1 MERRRFIGARVLA
14 AVLTI
19 VALSVT
25 QTAWGL
31 VTTQAEISGFKRSSG
46 NQSFYAFKILT
57 MWGGESSSLT
67 EGSSYTFNNFHKSYL
82 TINNG
87 TINFQEATSATDVIT
102 GSTLT
107 MVFSGT
113 NDKPAY
119 FYGAT
124 VKNGNNG
131 TVSGCSVSIS
141 SDKKELTVSIPS
153 GKTFRYIDISYV
165 PNPPI
170 SSSNTTVGLDAST
183 YIYKGSAVEPE
194 PTVTY
199 GNTVLTLGTDY
210 TLSYS
215 NSNAVG
221 TATVTVTG
229 TGNYAGTVTKD
240 YTIRNIALSDFNS
253 LGNNTYEIA
262 TREDL
267 ANLSI
272 LVNIAGNLCS
282 GLTFRQSADI
292 TCNSDNTPIGD
303 VSKAFNGTYDGQN
316 HTISEFTVNQGNNYV
331 GLFRLIS
338 GGTVKNLVLTNSTIT
353 GDDYTGGIVGYNVSG
368 TVENVVL
375 TNSTITGDE
384 KTGGIVG
391 YNIGGTIKNAIL
403 TSSTITGGDRT
414 GGIVGYN
421 IGGMVENC
429 RVKSDVTVNA
439 RSDTKNYYGGIAGM
453 NYDSG
458 TIAGCMSAAK
468 VSPNGKSNVN
478 SCGGIVGLITSSNV
492 RDCLYTGTSVTIS
505 STSSSNVGAIAGN
518 TSSST
523 FTNNYYTTSD
533 LAGTYSG
540 DRNGARRAQ
549 TVTIGENVVL
559 VGDETAYDVS
569 GLTAIGSGNYALRSG
584 TTIYSG
590 ATQTLT
596 LSYTGEVPTNYTLT
610 YLANGTPIEGNT
622 YEMTDADVSI
632 TASVAPITY
641 SITYDLAGGSVATNN
656 PATYTV
662 ETPTFTLNNPTR
674 TGYMFAGWTQAEGDT
689 PQSTVTIETGST
701 GNRTYT
707 AHWTTKTYTV
717 TLDNQGATTAGT
729 ESVSA
734 TFDAAMPAITV
745 PTRTGYIFGGYYT
758 ETNGGG
764 TKYYNADGTSAND
777 WDIDS
782 ATTLYAQWTSY
793 WSIVND
799 ALQVDGANVVLDRDI
814 TAGDGDIYLLVPSG
828 VTATLD
834 LNGHTINRNLTSYGG
849 TDGSAIRV
857 KGTLT
862 INDSQGGGTITGGYG
877 YQGGGVYVDRNATFT
892 MNSGTITGNTASD
905 YGGGVMVKDDATCTL
920 NGVTITGNTA
930 YSGGGVYVDSSGSSC
945 TLNGVTITGNTTS
958 KYGGGVYVAG
968 YTTLSGLCTITGNTA
983 GGQPDNV
990 HFDTDKP
997 MTFGGN
1003 LDTATRIG
1011 VNVDNYYQTLVITSG
1026 LAGRGSL
1033 DNFFCDKEGDQLSLN
1048 SDGEAVLTN
1057 APIEVSIL
1065 LDTQNAYGIS
1075 DLRLTD
1081 AEGTELGDTWWY
1093 YSVLSG
1099 TPVYVRFT
1107 LDNEYVL
1114 KSVEFGEDDYNK
1126 QPATLVSVNT
1136 GDYGREFVYTFTV
1149 PYITSSLY
1157 VYLTTKNR
1165 YSDRCHIDDYE
1176 DNTSTIASYYG
1187 IQDIGVGF
1195 DRTLYKDGG
1204 WNTLCLPFDVEDGDD
1219 TDDISFSGTPLEGA
1233 TVKTLS
1239 SSSFAGG
1246 TLTLNFTDVSRI
1258 EAGKPYIVKW
1268 ESGEDIYQPQFEGV
1282 TITNCIPTDIETD
1295 IVDFVGTYDQIY
1307 FGWYEENRS
1316 VLLMGADSKLF
1327 YPDGKGKTWLN
1338 ACRGYFRLHEG
1349 YVAGDPADPAS
1360 GIKFVMNFDEDA
1372 TGVENTEGVKET
1384 DDVWYDL
1391 SGRKI
1396 EGRPTVPG
1404 VYIHEGRKVL
1414 VK

>member
-1 MERRRFIGARVLA
+1 MEKRRFIGTRVLA

-19 VALSVT
+19 VALAVT

-31 VTTQAEISGFKRSSG
+31 VTTQAEVSGLKRSNG
-46 NQSFYAFKILT
+46 NQSFCSFKILT
-57 MWGGESSSLT
+57 MWGSESSSLL
-67 EGSSYTFNNFHKSYL
+67 EGSSYTFNNFHNSYL
-82 TINNG
+82 TING

-107 MVFSGT
+107 MAFRGT

-124 VKNGNNG
+124 VKNGSNG

-165 PNPPI
+165 PNAPL
-170 SSSNTTVGLDAST
+170 SSSNTTVGLDAS

-229 TGNYAGTVTKD
+229 TGNYAGTVTKN
-240 YTIRNIALSDFNS
+240 YTIRNIEPSDFNS
-253 LGNNTYEIA
+253 LGNNIYEIA

-267 ANLSI
+267 ANLSL
-272 LVNIAGNLCS
+272 LVNRAGNQCS
-282 GLTFRQSADI
+282 GLTFRQTADI
-292 TCNSDNTPIGD
+292 TCDSDNTPIGND
-303 VSKAFNGTYDGQN
+303 SKPFKGTYDGQN
-316 HTISEFTVNQGNNYV
+316 HFISEFNANDIYFS
-331 GLFRLIS
+331 GLFRKIDS
-338 GGTVKNLVLTNSTIT
+338 GTVKNLVLTNSTIT
-353 GDDYTGGIVGYNVSG
+353 GGNYTSGIVGYNVSG

-375 TNSTITGDE
+375 TNSTITGGNY
-384 KTGGIVG
+384 TGGIVG
-391 YNIGGTIKNAIL
+391 YNYGGTIKNAIL
-403 TSSTITGGDRT
+403 TSSNITGNERT
-414 GGIVGYN
+414 GGIVGN
-421 IGGMVENC
+421 NDGGTVENC
-429 RVKSDVTVNA
+429 RVESDVTVNA
-439 RSDTKNYYGGIAGM
+439 RSDTKTYYGGIAGM
-453 NYDSG
+453 DYNG
-458 TIAGCMSAAK
+458 TISGCMSAAK
-468 VSPNGKSNVN
+468 VSPNGKSNIN
-478 SCGGIVGLITSSNV
+478 SCGGIVGGTTSSTV

-505 STSSSNVGAIAGN
+505 HTSSSYVGAIAGN

-559 VGDETAYDVS
+559 IGDETAYDVS

-584 TTIYSG
+584 TTTYSG

-596 LSYTGEVPTNYTLT
+596 LSYTGEVSDGYTLT

-622 YEMTDADVSI
+622 YKMTDADVSI

-641 SITYDLAGGSVATNN
+641 SITYDLAGGSVATDN

-674 TGYMFAGWTQAEGDT
+674 TGYIFAGWTQAEGDT

-707 AHWTTKTYTV
+707 AHWTTKIYTV

-734 TFDAAMPAITV
+734 TFDAAMPNITV

-782 ATTLYAQWTSY
+782 ATTLYAHWTSY
-793 WSIVND
+793 WSEVNE
-799 ALQVDGANVVLDRDI
+799 ALQVDGANIVLDRDI
-814 TAGDGDIYLLVPSG
+814 TADDGDISLHVPAG

-834 LNGHTINRNLTSYGG
+834 LNGHTINRNLISNGG
-849 TDGSAIRV
+849 TNGSAIRV
-857 KGTLT
+857 QGTLT

-877 YQGGGVYVDRNATFT
+877 YYGGGVYVASNATFTMNGGSITGNSARNSGGGVYVDHYATFT
-892 MNSGTITGNTASD
+892 MNGGTITGNTAI
-905 YGGGVMVKDDATCTL
+905 YCGGGVFVDACGSCTL
-920 NGVTITGNTA
+920 NDVTITGNTA
-930 YSGGGVYVDSSGSSC
+930 SGQ
-945 TLNGVTITGNTTS
+945 
-958 KYGGGVYVAG
+958 GGGVYVASS
-968 YTTLSGLCTITGNTA
+968 TTLSGLCTITGNTA
-983 GGQPDNV
+983 GSQPNNV
-990 HFDTDKP
+990 YTEIP
-997 MTFGGN
+997 MTIGGT
-1003 LDTATRIG
+1003 LDSATRIG
-1011 VNVDNYYQTLVITSG
+1011 VNLNKDYQTLVITSG
-1026 LAGRGSL
+1026 LAGRGNL
-1033 DNFFCDKEGDQLSLN
+1033 DNFICDKEGAQLSLN
-1048 SDGEAVLTN
+1048 ADGEAVLTH
-1057 APIEVSIL
+1057 APVEVSIFFN
-1065 LDTQNAYGIS
+1065 TQNANGIS
-1075 DLRLTD
+1075 NLRLTD
-1081 AEGTELGDTWWY
+1081 EEGQELNKTGSR
-1093 YSVLSG
+1093 YSELSG

-1107 LDNEYVL
+1107 IDDAHVL
-1114 KSVEFGEDDYNK
+1114 NSVEFGNTNNNNK
-1126 QPATLVSVNT
+1126 QPATLVSVNP
-1136 GDYGREFVYTFTV
+1136 GDDSREFVYTFTV
-1149 PYITSSLY
+1149 PYTASYLY

-1165 YSDRCHIDDYE
+1165 NDDRCYIDDYE
-1176 DNTSTIASYYG
+1176 DNTATIASYYG
-1187 IQDIGVGF
+1187 IQDINVELG
-1195 DRTLYKDGG
+1195 RTLWKDNG

-1219 TDDISFSGTPLEGA
+1219 TDEISFSGTVLEGA

-1246 TLTLNFTDVSRI
+1246 TLTLNFTDATSI

-1268 ESGEDIYQPQFEGV
+1268 ESGEDIYVPLFEGV
-1282 TITNCIPTDIETD
+1282 TITNCDPTDIETD
-1295 IVDFVGTYDQIY
+1295 IVDFVGTYDQIS
-1307 FGWYEENRS
+1307 FGWDEENHS
-1316 VLLMGADSKLF
+1316 VLLMGGNSKLF
-1327 YPDGKGKTWLN
+1327 YPDGQGSTWLN

-1349 YVAGDPADPAS
+1349 YVAGDPADPSS
-1360 GIKFVMNFDEDA
+1360 GIKFVLNFDEDA
-1372 TGVENTEGVKET
+1372 TGIENTEFII
-1384 DDVWYDL
+1384 DDGWFTLD
-1391 SGRKI
+1391 GRKI

-1404 VYIHEGRKVL
+1404 VYINNGRKVL